1 MIKFLKKCKL
11 EIITMII
18 GVCLVQV
25 FVFCFALPAMEK
37 SSRVEKPIAIK
48 SLGIDTKIIGIFEG
62 KEVEFKIYKWR

>member
-1 MIKFLKKCKL
+1 MIKFLSKYKL

-25 FVFCFALPAMEK
+25 FVFCVALPVMENLG
-37 SSRVEKPIAIK
+37 RREKNIATK
-48 SLGIDTKIIGIFEG
+48 TLGIDTKIIGVFEG